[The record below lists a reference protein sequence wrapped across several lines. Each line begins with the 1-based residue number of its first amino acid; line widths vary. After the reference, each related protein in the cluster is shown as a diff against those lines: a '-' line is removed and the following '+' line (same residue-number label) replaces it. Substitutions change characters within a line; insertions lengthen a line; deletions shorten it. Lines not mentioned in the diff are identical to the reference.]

1 VNSNVSKKITVSPN
15 WNNDKMVLMLPKDPD
30 LAKGVLYLDK
40 LQVKQLISDLESKLK
55 YLK

>member
-1 VNSNVSKKITVSPN
+1 MNSNVSKKITVSPN